1 MYAHVMSSFSLQAHV
16 LPLVVFLAMAAVG
29 LELQWRHFQSLFDR
43 PRVPVLGTLVHTLT
57 FPLIAMALIFAANF
71 IGLGTSDAT
80 VMGILLIAAC
90 PSGGFSNVLA
100 LMAKVNLPLSVMLT
114 VVSSLGSFLTVPLLM
129 GGFGLLVAELQEPV
143 RLPVVQTLV
152 QLFLL
157 VVLPIAVG
165 MGLRRTK
172 PLWVDQHMARLQQVT
187 QLALYATAAGIVV
200 ENFSV
205 MRAGF
210 TEAIP
215 WSIVL
220 CAVNIAACLVFAK
233 WVGLTL
239 EDAVTVALEGSIR
252 NLAVAFLIAGV
263 VMDRL
268 DIAVLPTVYFGAVLV
283 VAILFAK
290 TWRHYLR

>member
-1 MYAHVMSSFSLQAHV
+1 
-16 LPLVVFLAMAAVG
+16 
-29 LELQWRHFQSLFDR
+29 
-43 PRVPVLGTLVHTLT
+43 
-57 FPLIAMALIFAANF
+57 
-71 IGLGTSDAT
+71 
-80 VMGILLIAAC
+80 
-90 PSGGFSNVLA
+90 
-100 LMAKVNLPLSVMLT
+100 
-114 VVSSLGSFLTVPLLM
+114 
-129 GGFGLLVAELQEPV
+129 
-143 RLPVVQTLV
+143 
-152 QLFLL
+152 
-157 VVLPIAVG
+157 
-165 MGLRRTK
+165 
-172 PLWVDQHMARLQQVT
+172 
-187 QLALYATAAGIVV
+187 
-200 ENFSV
+200 

-220 CAVNIAACLVFAK
+220 CAVNIAACFVLAK

>member
-1 MYAHVMSSFSLQAHV
+1 
-16 LPLVVFLAMAAVG
+16 
-29 LELQWRHFQSLFDR
+29 
-43 PRVPVLGTLVHTLT
+43 
-57 FPLIAMALIFAANF
+57 
-71 IGLGTSDAT
+71 
-80 VMGILLIAAC
+80 
-90 PSGGFSNVLA
+90 
-100 LMAKVNLPLSVMLT
+100 MLT

-143 RLPVVQTLV
+143 RLPVIQTLV

-165 MGLRRTK
+165 MGLRQMK
-172 PLWVDQHMARLQQVT
+172 PRWVDQHMVRLQQVT
-187 QLALYATAAGIVV
+187 QLALYAVAAGIVV

-210 TEAIP
+210 SEAIP

-220 CAVNIAACLVFAK
+220 CAVNIAACFVLAK

-239 EDAVTVALEGSIR
+239 DDAVTVALEGSIR

-263 VMDRL
+263 VLDRL

-290 TWRHYLR
+290 TWRLYLR